1 MDGNP
6 QDAPATALAADGQTV
21 LHRFRVDGVI
31 YAPDRAMAQHRLSQA
46 GLYLDAAALKSG
58 EENARQ

>member
-1 MDGNP
+1 V
-6 QDAPATALAADGQTV
+6 LAADGQTV

-46 GLYLDAAALKSG
+46 GLYLDVAALKSG
-58 EENARQ
+58 EEDAGQ